1 MILYFLR
8 HASAGES
15 RKNPK
20 KDEAR
25 PLDAQGIEQC
35 GEVGRALSS
44 LDAAVDALI
53 SSPLKRA
60 TQTASLVGNEIGYEG
75 KLYLERSLRPEAT
88 YENFRDMLRKYA
100 KVDAVMLVGHNPNL
114 SEFLGKTISPRGS
127 EAYVDLKKGAVSRV
141 ETQGKYAIL
150 QWCFTP
156 RMVRVIADSGNKSVP
171 AYASPTA
178 QVERK
183 ALKLTPTDKKAK
195 PKKKRKKK

>member
-8 HASAGES
+8 HASAGEG

-20 KDEAR
+20 KDEVR

-35 GEVGRALSS
+35 GEVGRALAS
-44 LDAAVDALI
+44 LDATVDVLI

-75 KLYLERSLRPEAT
+75 KLYVERSLRPEAT

-100 KVDAVMLVGHNPNL
+100 KADSVMLVGHNPNL

-141 ETQGKYAIL
+141 ETQGKYAIM

-156 RMVRVIADSGNKSVP
+156 RMVRIIADSGNQSSSTHAPEPVP
-171 AYASPTA
+171 R
-178 QVERK
+178 ERK
-183 ALKLTPTDKKAK
+183 ALKPTPAGKKSR
-195 PKKKRKKK
+195 PKKKK